1 MVKGFFVTGTD
12 TEVGKTVVSGAL
24 LRVLS
29 SFGLQVCGMKPVET
43 GCKRQGSMLIPADG
57 LFLKNISEVDEA
69 LDDLAPYC
77 FEPPLAPMVASW
89 EEKKDIDELWL
100 ERSFDRLSD
109 KYDALVVEGIGGL
122 LVPITRDT
130 SVADIARGFG
140 LPVIVVASPFLG
152 TINHALM
159 TVECAIMSGLD
170 VAGII
175 INYHRA
181 PEDTLAEQ
189 TNPGVLED
197 LMPVPVIGIL
207 PYLKEI
213 DKFSLEKAAL
223 DALDMDVLKRALR
236 L

>member
-24 LRVLS
+24 IRVLS
-29 SFGLQVCGMKPVET
+29 SLGLRVCGMKPVET
-43 GCKRQGSMLIPADG
+43 GCKRKGSVLVPADG

-89 EEKKDIDELWL
+89 KEKKEIDELWI

-109 KYDALVVEGIGGL
+109 KYDALVVEGVGGL
-122 LVPITRDT
+122 LVPITRES
-130 SVADIARGFG
+130 SVADIARGLG

-159 TVECAIMSGLD
+159 TLECAIMSGLD
-170 VAGII
+170 VTGII

-181 PEDTLAEQ
+181 PENTLAEQ
-189 TNPGVLED
+189 TNPDILGD
-197 LMPVPVIGIL
+197 LMPVPMIGVM

-213 DKFSLEKAAL
+213 NKSTLEKTAL
-223 DALDMDVLKRALR
+223 DALDIDVLKRALR